1 MIFDLEKVKQ
11 VNKEEWRGSANRKFT
26 DEELIEALE
35 SDLFSSQAAIARYFG
50 VSTAAISQRIKKL
63 REKGLIK

>member
-1 MIFDLEKVKQ
+1 MSIDLEKVKQ
-11 VNKEEWRGSANRKFT
+11 VNKEEWRGEYNRKFT

-35 SDLFSSQAAIARYFG
+35 SNLFSSQAAIARYFG
-50 VSTAAISQRIKKL
+50 VSRAAISQRIKKL